1 MEIWGCRETSSSQA
15 QRVGWNWADRGKL
28 SKVQEAGRG
37 LQGQLRWE
45 TWEALNPLGL
55 MSRASVKV
63 GMKDIEE
70 ETREQKPR
78 DLGKGLVRR
87 GEEWDRSLGTRWS
100 SRTGRRA
107 LQALSLS

>member
-1 MEIWGCRETSSSQA
+1 MEIRGCSETSSSQS
-15 QRVGWNWADRGKL
+15 QSVGQNWTDRGKL
-28 SKVQEAGRG
+28 SKVQETRRG

-70 ETREQKPR
+70 ETREQKLR
-78 DLGKGLVRR
+78 DLGKGIVRR
-87 GEEWDRSLGTRWS
+87 GQEWDRSLGMR
-100 SRTGRRA
+100 
-107 LQALSLS
+107 